1 METLQNK
8 IDFALVIAVNH
19 ANPNG
24 DPLNGNRPRE
34 TYEGYGEISDVCLKR
49 KIRNRMMDL
58 GASVFVQSDDRC
70 NDGFRSLKDRADSC
84 PELVAAQKKK
94 DREAYAKA
102 ACEKWLDVRSFG
114 QVFAFKDGKDGVS
127 VGVRG
132 PVSIH
137 PAFSVEPVN
146 IESLQIQQFR
156 GIQQLSIPRLNH
168 INLVAGDNNCGKTSL
183 LEALLLLRNPGD
195 FTNTLRI
202 ARMRD
207 SLNPFGN
214 TSAYEN
220 LLALFPH
227 IESEVK
233 RIEMQA
239 RCHGQDVCYALEGKT
254 QTILLDPEEQKML
267 FRFSTRRENLLPSEC
282 QAFQGELEVR
292 TESGQEKKE
301 ISFHEYSTIS
311 GRGIAS
317 SRLLNVVYLAPFD
330 HLRGGMLSSIIK
342 NDSYKDLCVGILQ
355 LFDPGI
361 TDLLLLKN
369 EITNRPFKA
378 FHTKPAERLYIGSKC
393 RANSS
398 PPL

>member
-1 METLQNK
+1 
-8 IDFALVIAVNH
+8 
-19 ANPNG
+19 
-24 DPLNGNRPRE
+24 
-34 TYEGYGEISDVCLKR
+34 
-49 KIRNRMMDL
+49 
-58 GASVFVQSDDRC
+58 
-70 NDGFRSLKDRADSC
+70 
-84 PELVAAQKKK
+84 
-94 DREAYAKA
+94 
-102 ACEKWLDVRSFG
+102 
-114 QVFAFKDGKDGVS
+114 
-127 VGVRG
+127 
-132 PVSIH
+132 
-137 PAFSVEPVN
+137 
-146 IESLQIQQFR
+146 
-156 GIQQLSIPRLNH
+156 
-168 INLVAGDNNCGKTSL
+168 
-183 LEALLLLRNPGD
+183 
-195 FTNTLRI
+195 
-202 ARMRD
+202 MRD
-207 SLNPFGN
+207 NLNPFGS

-369 EITNRPFKA
+369 EITNRPIECVRHKELGTMPLSTYGDGIKKVLSIASGISKA
-378 FHTKPAERLYIGSKC
+378 PGTHIISIFSFFAPWRTSSSTAPDNNLELI
-393 RANSS
+393 NSLNLATIMQNFSLFTVNIPSIIFGIIS
-398 PPL
+398 PW

>member
-1 METLQNK
+1 M
-8 IDFALVIAVNH
+8 A
-19 ANPNG
+19 
-24 DPLNGNRPRE
+24 
-34 TYEGYGEISDVCLKR
+34 
-49 KIRNRMMDL
+49 
-58 GASVFVQSDDRC
+58 
-70 NDGFRSLKDRADSC
+70 
-84 PELVAAQKKK
+84 
-94 DREAYAKA
+94 
-102 ACEKWLDVRSFG
+102 
-114 QVFAFKDGKDGVS
+114 
-127 VGVRG
+127 
-132 PVSIH
+132 IH
-137 PAFSVEPVN
+137 

-369 EITNRPFKA
+369 EITNRPVECVRHKQLGTMPLSTYGDGIKKVLSIASGISKA
-378 FHTKPAERLYIGSKC
+378 VDGILLIDEVETAIHSRYFDEIFRFIAAACRKFNVQVFITSHSIEAIDGFLAIEDYDRKTGGEDPISVVTLKKDLNSFRSYARVLSGRHVYQNREQFGFEVRL
-393 RANSS
+393 
-398 PPL
+398 